1 MSANNTRAAS
11 PAKPSPLGSPAGF
24 ASVVRRTAHLNDS
37 MFKLPELMQLH
48 HVFQQRGALNEKQF
62 VGHFHAILETN
73 AWSPTHISQ
82 LFMKIDANSDGSVDW
97 DEFTNFMFVHSQSAH
112 DAAAQLA
119 SVAFVVPQ
127 DENLP
132 LPPGAACGHFV
143 SSSLDGTIKTWNA
156 GWTPLASF
164 RALGKT
170 TSNCVTAMAYL
181 QASGKIALASLHGG
195 VQFFDLVSA
204 DKTAQSHVPS
214 GALHHATPLAL
225 CAMVDDDTGQD
236 VLYIGDDVGGVTKIA
251 FDATWH
257 LCDGDCPDHVTVTMQ
272 GCAVARHDRHTD
284 HVTRLAFVTD
294 LNSVVSASRDGS
306 VKVMSNFRVWDVRQL
321 KCLQTIHD
329 ATHDNRHTKLIYFDQ
344 ASKHL
349 VTCSSTVNQWPIH
362 HAAGPS
368 ETLQPHEA
376 PIIKVLFNPSFLQLV
391 TMDAH
396 GHIVLWNV
404 LDGSVISHFYM
415 ANTTIT
421 AAALDDTGR
430 RLITGSN
437 VGTQVTIWNFSN
449 GSRLTT
455 LYKRRHQYALAPS
468 TPLDR
473 VARAAAA
480 PTMHTQPPPS
490 RKSAPQANEV
500 TGVAL
505 ITVSVAHSSG
515 RGFTQ
520 AKYILSVGWD
530 RRVYVWRDSLDQ
542 AYVNRMPEDLS
553 VGHTDDIL
561 TVSFCA
567 QKFIATGGMDGCG
580 ASRIS
585 ISALWL
591 PQPRIETLL
600 YPRKLGLLI
609 VVTSSSS
616 VSWLNPRFSL
626 HHATVDLAAT
636 LHADIRVAKV
646 DTDGM
651 LVILALASGEVV
663 VMQAS
668 DPQQEPAMTLRQLH
682 RWKAYEPDQDITAM
696 EYIETSDVVDTFV
709 VTSSQVS
716 IKLWTLGGV
725 LVGLFGG
732 STWHLHD
739 ALLMSFKA
747 PSRGDNAKA
756 IDTYKREVSGLAT
769 RGPPAVDDVWT
780 HHDIHGTLV
789 DVLTLTSISRN
800 KGVLEGLD
808 NAGNVVEVAF
818 HDLYDIQED
827 YATWSRHE
835 FLTTLVGRVWQEHS
849 WAIPFKAI
857 RAHFNKS
864 GVWQLVDTANNMH
877 SLPSEDAC
885 KQMNY
890 RPFRSLALHRLVGQA
905 QPPFAHAVQPTGYL
919 TFLEGHNKA
928 TPVTKATTD
937 PLQHTPPLLFSP
949 SKFKDSPNHTRATRP
964 LVVPDVRTSPTKL
977 SSECR
982 ALRLPQVAS
991 SLSPTKESTT
1001 GSPSPSCWSPQRQAA
1016 SPRHPP
1022 PNRRDERKIH
1032 ALQAA
1037 RGPPDVPLSKKW
1049 DFYLPEVDK
1058 Y

>member
-1 MSANNTRAAS
+1 MRAAS

-37 MFKLPELMQLH
+37 MFKLPELMKLH

-112 DAAAQLA
+112 DAATQLA

-127 DENLP
+127 DENLVHVLVAFQP

-257 LCDGDCPDHVTVTMQ
+257 LCDGDCPSHVTVTMQ
-272 GCAVARHDRHTD
+272 GCVVARHDRHTD

-306 VKVMSNFRVWDVRQL
+306 VKVMSNCLVVDVHRGVLKRHFAFHRGAVYDFVWCGRPKFFASCGVEREILLWSPFSESLLGRLRGHSCSIKGVVWNEEGQNLISLGLDDGSIRVWDVRQL

-455 LYKRRHQYALAPS
+455 LYKRRHQYALTSS

-530 RRVYVWRDSLDQ
+530 RRV
-542 AYVNRMPEDLS
+542 
-553 VGHTDDIL
+553 
-561 TVSFCA
+561 
-567 QKFIATGGMDGCG
+567 
-580 ASRIS
+580 
-585 ISALWL
+585 
-591 PQPRIETLL
+591 
-600 YPRKLGLLI
+600 
-609 VVTSSSS
+609 
-616 VSWLNPRFSL
+616 L

-780 HHDIHGTLV
+780 HHDIHGTLI

-919 TFLEGHNKA
+919 TFVEGHNKA

-937 PLQHTPPLLFSP
+937 PLQHTPPLFSP

-991 SLSPTKESTT
+991 SLSPTKESTN

-1016 SPRHPP
+1016 SPRQPP
-1022 PNRRDERKIH
+1022 QHRRDERKIH